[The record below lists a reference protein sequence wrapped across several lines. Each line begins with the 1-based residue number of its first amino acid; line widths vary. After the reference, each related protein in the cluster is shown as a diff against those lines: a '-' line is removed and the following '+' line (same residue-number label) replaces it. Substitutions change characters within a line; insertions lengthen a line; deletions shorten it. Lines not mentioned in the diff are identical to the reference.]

1 MMKSKSIYISEVK
14 KKIKISSKY
23 KKEFLETLNSNLD
36 IYLEYNPNA
45 TYKDIENDFG
55 KVDDIIKSYY
65 DSIDDEEI
73 INRLKNKKIV
83 IISVIIFLVMI
94 LSIYIKYFYD
104 FGKAVPAYSVEEVT
118 EFIE

>member
-36 IYLEYNPNA
+36 IYLEDNPSA
-45 TYKDIENDFG
+45 TYEDIENDFG
-55 KVDDIIKSYY
+55 KVDDVVQSYY
-65 DSIDDEEI
+65 DSIESKEI
-73 INRLKNKKIV
+73 VKRLKTKM
-83 IISVIIFLVMI
+83 IITISIIIFLVI
-94 LSIYIKYFYD
+94 VLVVYIKHFYD
-104 FGKAVPAYSVEEVT
+104 FSKDVPAYSVEEVT